1 MQLFQ
6 EPSFYMLLLVLA
18 GLAGFIFIPYEV
30 RLEEE
35 DDSEA

>member
-6 EPSFYMLLLVLA
+6 EPSFYMLLLVLTL
-18 GLAGFIFIPYEV
+18 LAAFIFIPYEV

-35 DDSEA
+35 EDTEG